1 VSAQAQ
7 NVTRIT
13 VDADEVVRLA
23 RDLIAIESHSE
34 APGREA
40 PIGRF
45 LVDWFH
51 ARGIEAE
58 LVPAIG
64 DRANVIARVPA
75 GGRAACSLGDTP
87 HSHPAL
93 GEAKPGRTLLLN
105 GHIDTVPAGAM
116 KDAFTPRIEDGV
128 LWGRGACDM
137 KGAVAAMACVLAAT
151 ARGEAALRQ
160 PDAMCCVLAAV
171 ARSGPAANPR
181 RESSGVKVPG
191 SKLGV
196 EGRSADRLGRS
207 CAPLVGSLLF
217 VGTVDEETG
226 SLGVK
231 RLVESGLKADYAI
244 VGEPTNLRVA
254 VAHKGACFIR
264 ITLSGRGA
272 HGSCPEKG
280 VSAVSYGARIV
291 TALEDELRPLL
302 AQRTYPLLGASTIS
316 VGRLCGGTEPNI
328 VAERCEIDVDRRTLP
343 GDSVAEGGSA
353 SGPDSVGTDSV
364 GRDTVG
370 EVRRVVAAICDGVVG
385 LSYQVYE
392 TERTSTVPHV
402 ALGTSPDAP
411 LSRAAIAACLDAGL
425 PADPVGV
432 TYWTDGAHLAANG
445 LETVILGPGDIA
457 NAHGPND
464 QVKVDDL
471 IKAAQVYLEIACRLL
486 T

>member
-1 VSAQAQ
+1 
-7 NVTRIT
+7 VTSIT

-45 LVDWFH
+45 LVDWFRT
-51 ARGIEAE
+51 RGVEAE

-64 DRANVIARVPA
+64 DRANVVARVPA

-93 GEAKPGRTLLLN
+93 DEAKPGRILLFN

-137 KGAVAAMACVLAAT
+137 KAAVA
-151 ARGEAALRQ
+151 
-160 PDAMCCVLAAV
+160 AMCCVLAA
-171 ARSGPAANPR
+171 AHRCTAAWELPATRLATPGDREPSPISGT
-181 RESSGVKVPG
+181 
-191 SKLGV
+191 
-196 EGRSADRLGRS
+196 
-207 CAPLVGSLLF
+207 LVF

-231 RLVESGLKADYAI
+231 RLVESGLKADYAV
-244 VGEPTNLRVA
+244 VGEPTSLRVA

-264 ITLSGRGA
+264 ITLTGRGA

-291 TALEDELRPLL
+291 TALEDELRPRL
-302 AQRTYPLLGASTIS
+302 AQRTYPLLGASTVS

-343 GDSVAEGGSA
+343 GEA
-353 SGPDSVGTDSV
+353 DSVGTDSVGTDAV

-370 EVRRVVAAICDGVVG
+370 EVRAVVAAICDGVDG
-385 LSYQVYE
+385 LTYEVYE
-392 TERTSTVPHV
+392 TGRTSTVPHV
-402 ALGTSPDAP
+402 ALGTAPDSP
-411 LSRAAIAACLDAGL
+411 LVLAAAAACREAGL

-445 LETVILGPGDIA
+445 IETVILGPGDIA
-457 NAHGPND
+457 DAHGPND
-464 QVKVDDL
+464 HVAVDDL
-471 IKAAQVYLEIACRLL
+471 VTAANIYLRIAHALL
-486 T
+486 QS

>member
-1 VSAQAQ
+1 VSATTQ

-23 RDLIAIESHSE
+23 QDLIAIESHSE

-51 ARGIEAE
+51 TRGVEAE

-64 DRANVIARVPA
+64 DRANVIAWH
-75 GGRAACSLGDTP
+75 GR
-87 HSHPAL
+87 PAL
-93 GEAKPGRTLLLN
+93 GEAEPGRTLLLN

-116 KDAFTPRIEDGV
+116 KDGFTPRIEEGV

-137 KGAVAAMACVLAAT
+137 KGAVAAM
-151 ARGEAALRQ
+151 
-160 PDAMCCVLAAV
+160 CCVLAAV
-171 ARSGPAANPR
+171 ARSGPAANAR
-181 RESSGVKVPG
+181 RESSSLGVPG
-191 SKLGV
+191 SKLGA
-196 EGRSADRLGRS
+196 EGRSANRLG
-207 CAPLVGSLLF
+207 GSLLF

-231 RLVESGLKADYAI
+231 RLVESGLHADYAI
-244 VGEPTNLRVA
+244 VGEPTCLRVA

-264 ITLSGRGA
+264 VTLTGRGA

-280 VSAVSYGARIV
+280 VSAVTYGARVV
-291 TALEDELRPLL
+291 TALEDELRPRL
-302 AQRTYPLLGASTIS
+302 AQRTHPLLGASTVS

-343 GDSVAEGGSA
+343 GEADL
-353 SGPDSVGTDSV
+353 V
-364 GRDTVG
+364 GRDPVG
-370 EVRRVVAAICDGVVG
+370 EVRRIVAAICDGVDG
-385 LSYQVYE
+385 LSYEVHE
-392 TERTSTVPHV
+392 TERTLTVPHV
-402 ALGTSPDAP
+402 ALGTSPDGRLAK
-411 LSRAAIAACLDAGL
+411 AATAACRDVGL

-445 LETVILGPGDIA
+445 TETVILGPGDIA
-457 NAHGPND
+457 DAHGPSD
-464 QVKVDDL
+464 HVRVED
-471 IKAAQVYLEIACRLL
+471 IITAASIYLHIAHALL
-486 T
+486 RS

>member
-13 VDADEVVRLA
+13 VDGDEVVRLA

-34 APGREA
+34 ALGREA

-45 LVDWFH
+45 LVDWFRT
-51 ARGIEAE
+51 RGIEAD

-64 DRANVIARVPA
+64 DRANVIAWHR
-75 GGRAACSLGDTP
+75 
-87 HSHPAL
+87 HPAL
-93 GEAKPGRTLLLN
+93 DEAKPGRTLLLN

-137 KGAVAAMACVLAAT
+137 KGAIAAMAGVLAAM
-151 ARGEAALRQ
+151 ARGEASLRLPDSDFDSAAAHRNQALGE
-160 PDAMCCVLAAV
+160 L
-171 ARSGPAANPR
+171 SGA
-181 RESSGVKVPG
+181 SVTTPG
-191 SKLGV
+191 RG
-196 EGRSADRLGRS
+196 A
-207 CAPLVGSLLF
+207 SLRGTLIF
-217 VGTVDEETG
+217 AGTVDEETG

-231 RLVESGLKADYAI
+231 RLVESGLKADYAV
-244 VGEPTNLRVA
+244 VGEPTNLGVA

-264 ITLSGRGA
+264 ITLTGRGA

-291 TALEDELRPLL
+291 AALEDELRPRL
-302 AQRTYPLLGASTIS
+302 AQRTYPLLGASTVS
-316 VGRLCGGTEPNI
+316 VGHLCGGTEPNI

-343 GDSVAEGGSA
+343 GEA
-353 SGPDSVGTDSV
+353 
-364 GRDTVG
+364 DTVG
-370 EVRRVVAAICDGVVG
+370 EVQDVVAAICDGVEG
-385 LSYQVYE
+385 LTYEVYE

-402 ALGTSPDAP
+402 ALGTAPDSP
-411 LSRAAIAACLDAGL
+411 LVLAAAAACREASL
-425 PADPVGV
+425 PVDPVGV

-445 LETVILGPGDIA
+445 IETVILGPGDIA

-464 QVKVDDL
+464 HVRVNDVV
-471 IKAAQVYLEIACRLL
+471 KAADIYLHIAYALL
-486 T
+486 R

>member
-1 VSAQAQ
+1 
-7 NVTRIT
+7 VTRIT
-13 VDADEVVRLA
+13 VDAEEVVRLA
-23 RDLIAIESHSE
+23 QDLIAIESHSE

-40 PIGRF
+40 SIGRF
-45 LVDWFH
+45 LVDWFR

-58 LVPAIG
+58 LVPAVG

-87 HSHPAL
+87 HSHISLDTRA
-93 GEAKPGRTLLLN
+93 AGRTLLLN
-105 GHIDTVPAGAM
+105 GHIDTVPAGSM
-116 KDAFTPRIEDGV
+116 VDAFTPRIEDGV

-137 KGAVAAMACVLAAT
+137 KAAVAAMACVLAAT
-151 ARGEAALRQ
+151 AREL
-160 PDAMCCVLAAV
+160 
-171 ARSGPAANPR
+171 SGTKSATPCD
-181 RESSGVKVPG
+181 RESNPIAGT
-191 SKLGV
+191 
-196 EGRSADRLGRS
+196 
-207 CAPLVGSLLF
+207 LVF

-231 RLVESGLKADYAI
+231 RLVESGFRADYAI
-244 VGEPTNLRVA
+244 VGEPTDLRVA

-264 ITLSGRGA
+264 ITLTGRGA

-291 TALEDELRPLL
+291 TALEDELRPRL
-302 AQRTYPLLGASTIS
+302 AQRTHPLLGVSTVS
-316 VGRLCGGTEPNI
+316 VGRMCGGTEPNI

-343 GDSVAEGGSA
+343 GDSVAAGGQASEVDSA
-353 SGPDSVGTDSV
+353 

-370 EVRRVVAAICDGVVG
+370 EVRRIVAAICDGVDG

-402 ALGTSPDAP
+402 ALGTSPDSP
-411 LSRAAIAACLDAGL
+411 LVLAAAAACREASL

-445 LETVILGPGDIA
+445 IETVILGPGDIA
-457 NAHGPND
+457 DAHGPSEHVRVED
-464 QVKVDDL
+464 I
-471 IKAAQVYLEIACRLL
+471 IKGANVYLQIVRELL
-486 T
+486 S

>member
-23 RDLIAIESHSE
+23 CDLIAIESHSE

-45 LVDWFH
+45 LVDWFR
-51 ARGIEAE
+51 ARGIKAE
-58 LVPAIG
+58 LAPAVG

-75 GGRAACSLGDTP
+75 ACSLGDTP
-87 HSHPAL
+87 HNHPAL
-93 GEAKPGRTLLLN
+93 DEAKPGRTLLLN

-116 KDAFTPRIEDGV
+116 VDAFTPRIESGV

-137 KGAVAAMACVLAAT
+137 KSAVAAMC
-151 ARGEAALRQ
+151 G
-160 PDAMCCVLAAV
+160 VLAAV
-171 ARSGPAANPR
+171 SRSAT
-181 RESSGVKVPG
+181 
-191 SKLGV
+191 GV
-196 EGRSADRLGRS
+196 ESRHGAAASRSAGSQLGGGR
-207 CAPLVGSLLF
+207 VLLF
-217 VGTVDEETG
+217 AGTVDEETG

-264 ITLSGRGA
+264 ITLTGCGA

-291 TALEDELRPLL
+291 TALEDELRPRL
-302 AQRTYPLLGASTIS
+302 AQRTYPLLGASTVS

-343 GDSVAEGGSA
+343 GEGGSA
-353 SGPDSVGTDSV
+353 SGSDAVGTDSV

-370 EVRRVVAAICDGVVG
+370 EVRRVVAAICDGVEG
-385 LSYQVYE
+385 LTYEVYE

-402 ALGTSPDAP
+402 ALGTAPDSP
-411 LSRAAIAACLDAGL
+411 LVLAAAAACREAGL
-425 PADPVGV
+425 PSDPVGV
-432 TYWTDGAHLAANG
+432 TYWTDGAHLAANRI
-445 LETVILGPGDIA
+445 ETVILGPGDIA

-464 QVKVDDL
+464 HVAVDDL
-471 IKAAQVYLEIACRLL
+471 VKAGEVYLRIAQQLL
-486 T
+486 RE